1 MFIDTPDNE
10 VLEPGDVDLQ
20 SGVGPQSA
28 RLTYKTYDSLN
39 SLSKIAIGY
48 AMFFSEQYG
57 DNETMT
63 VLDVV
68 GLLDNTPP

>member
-1 MFIDTPDNE
+1 
-10 VLEPGDVDLQ
+10 
-20 SGVGPQSA
+20 
-28 RLTYKTYDSLN
+28 LTYKTYDSLN